1 VLYLMKERPAPVAPP
16 RPSPLRRARQLLAL
30 DRQDINVIV
39 IYGVALGLLSLAVP
53 VAVQSLVNTV
63 AFGSLIQ
70 PLVVLT
76 VLLAVALTGA
86 AILRALQ
93 VRIAEMLQ
101 RRLFVR
107 IVTEIG
113 ARLPRVRAMALRDAN
128 GPELLNRF
136 FDVFTVQKSVASLLL
151 GGVDAV
157 LIALVGL
164 IVLAFYHPLLLAFD
178 LVLMLGAVLV
188 LIPLGRGGTRT
199 SVAESKAKY
208 AVAGWLEE
216 MARHP
221 LSFKLAGGERLAETQ
236 VETLAK
242 SYLDKRDR
250 HFRIVFRQLVGALTI
265 EVVAS
270 VALLGVGGLLVIER
284 QLSIGQLVAAELI
297 VTAVVASIAKLGG
310 KVETFYDLVA
320 AVDKLGEILDLPLER
335 GDGELLPSAGS
346 AKSGI
351 LLDEVEV
358 DAGGD
363 NEPLKV
369 SMSLGPCER
378 VSMAGAPER
387 YTSAVVDSI
396 FGLRFPTAGVI
407 EVNGR
412 DVRDL
417 ALREL
422 RGRIAL
428 VRGAE
433 VFPGCVLDNLRAA
446 NADLTSDEAWDILA
460 RVGLAKA
467 VKALPKGLRTPLF
480 RDGAPLSRTQVVAL
494 TIARAVTSKPS
505 VLILDRTLDQ
515 VDPDEG
521 ARIADCL
528 LANRDSALLIVSE
541 DPAIQRRMDRH
552 VNISGAI
559 TRKGEAA

>member
-1 VLYLMKERPAPVAPP
+1 MNIMNKGPAATAPL

-30 DRQDINVIV
+30 DHQDIGVIV
-39 IYGVALGLLSLAVP
+39 VYGVAIGLLSLAVP

-93 VRIAEMLQ
+93 VRVAEMLQ

-113 ARLPRVRAMALRDAN
+113 ARLPRVSGTALRDAN

-136 FDVFTVQKSVASLLL
+136 FDVFTIQKSVASLLL

-164 IVLAFYHPLLLAFD
+164 IVLAFYHPVLLAFD
-178 LVLMLGAVLV
+178 LVLILGAALV
-188 LIPLGRGGTRT
+188 LIPLGRGGTGT

-221 LSFKLAGGERLAETQ
+221 LSFKLAGGEQLARTQ

-250 HFRIVFRQLVGALTI
+250 HFRIVFRQLVGAFTI

-270 VALLGVGGLLVIER
+270 VSLLAVGGLLVIER

-335 GDGELLPSAGS
+335 PDGEILPPDLG
-346 AKSGI
+346 AKLG
-351 LLDEVEV
+351 LVLENVEV
-358 DAGGD
+358 NREAGRA
-363 NEPLKV
+363 PLQISLKV
-369 SMSLGPCER
+369 DPGER
-378 VSMAGAPER
+378 VSIAGTER
-387 YTSAVVDSI
+387 DTAALVDSI
-396 FGLRFPTAGVI
+396 FGLRAPSVGVI
-407 EVNGR
+407 EMDGH

-422 RGRIAL
+422 RSRVSL

-433 VFPGCVLDNLRAA
+433 IFPGCVLDNLRAA
-446 NADLTSDEAWDILA
+446 NPDLTAEQAWEALD
-460 RVGLAKA
+460 RVGLAEA
-467 VKALPKGLRTPLF
+467 VKSLPLGLQTPILG
-480 RDGAPLSRTQVVAL
+480 DGAPLSRSQGIAL
-494 TIARAVTSKPS
+494 TIARAVAAKPS
-505 VLILDRTLDQ
+505 LLILDRTLDRI
-515 VDPDEG
+515 DPDAG
-521 ARIADCL
+521 TRIADRL
-528 LANRDSALLIVSE
+528 SAKRDSSLLIVSE
-541 DPAIQRRMDRH
+541 DSAIEERMDRH
-552 VNISGAI
+552 LQIRETIGQE
-559 TRKGEAA
+559 GEAA

>member
-1 VLYLMKERPAPVAPP
+1 MNIMNRGPSSTAPL

-30 DRQDINVIV
+30 DRQDIGVIV
-39 IYGVALGLLSLAVP
+39 VYGVALGLLSLAVP

-63 AFGSLIQ
+63 AFGSLVQ

-93 VRIAEMLQ
+93 VRVAEMLQ

-113 ARLPRVRAMALRDAN
+113 ARLPRVSGTALRDAN

-136 FDVFTVQKSVASLLL
+136 FDVFTIQKSVAALLL

-164 IVLAFYHPLLLAFD
+164 TVLAFYHPVLLAFD
-178 LVLMLGAVLV
+178 LVLIVGAVLV
-188 LIPLGRGGTRT
+188 LIPLGRGGTGT

-221 LSFKLAGGERLAETQ
+221 LSFKLAGGEQLARTQ

-250 HFRIVFRQLVGALTI
+250 HFRIVFRQLIGAFSI
-265 EVVAS
+265 EVIAS
-270 VALLGVGGLLVIER
+270 VALLAVGGLLVIER

-335 GDGELLPSAGS
+335 PDGEILPPD
-346 AKSGI
+346 SGAT
-351 LLDEVEV
+351 LGLVLENVEV
-358 DAGGD
+358 DRED
-363 NEPLKV
+363 DLDPLHVSLRVEP
-369 SMSLGPCER
+369 GER
-378 VSMAGAPER
+378 VSIDGTER
-387 YTSAVVDSI
+387 DTAALVDSI
-396 FGLRFPTAGVI
+396 FGLRSPSAGVI
-407 EVNGR
+407 EMDGH

-422 RGRIAL
+422 RSRVSL

-433 VFPGCVLDNLRAA
+433 IFSGSVLDNLRVA
-446 NADLTSDEAWDILA
+446 NPELTAEQAWEALG
-460 RVGLAKA
+460 RVGLAAA
-467 VKALPKGLRTPLF
+467 VKSLPSGLQTPIL
-480 RDGAPLSRTQVVAL
+480 RDGAPLSRSQAIAL
-494 TIARAVTSKPS
+494 TIARAVAARPS
-505 VLILDRTLDQ
+505 LLILDRTLDRI
-515 VDPDEG
+515 DPDAG
-521 ARIADCL
+521 IRIADCL
-528 LANRDSALLIVSE
+528 SAMRDSSLLIVSE
-541 DPAIQRRMDRH
+541 DSAIGRRMDRQLH
-552 VNISGAI
+552 IPDAI
-559 TRKGEAA
+559 KQEGEAA

>member
-1 VLYLMKERPAPVAPP
+1 MYERPATPAPP

-30 DRQDINVIV
+30 DRQDIGVIV
-39 IYGVALGLLSLAVP
+39 VYGVALGLLSLAVP

-93 VRIAEMLQ
+93 VRVAEMLQ

-113 ARLPRVRAMALRDAN
+113 ARLPRVSGTALRDAN

-136 FDVFTVQKSVASLLL
+136 FDVFTIQKSVASLLL

-164 IVLAFYHPLLLAFD
+164 IVLAFYHPALLAFD
-178 LVLMLGAVLV
+178 LVLIIGAVLV
-188 LIPLGRGGTRT
+188 LIPLGRGGTGT
-199 SVAESKAKY
+199 SVAESRAKY

-221 LSFKLAGGERLAETQ
+221 LSFKLAGGEELARTQ

-250 HFRIVFRQLVGALTI
+250 HFRVVFRQLVGAFTI

-270 VALLGVGGLLVIER
+270 VALLAVGGFLVIER

-310 KVETFYDLVA
+310 KVEIFYDLVA

-335 GDGELLPSAGS
+335 PDGEVLPPAVGERL
-346 AKSGI
+346 G
-351 LLDEVEV
+351 LVLEQLEV
-358 DAGGD
+358 DR
-363 NEPLKV
+363 EPDGTPLPV
-369 SMSLGPCER
+369 SFRVEPGARVAMVGTER
-378 VSMAGAPER
+378 DTTA
-387 YTSAVVDSI
+387 AVDAI
-396 FGLRFPTAGVI
+396 FGLRAPTGGVI
-407 EVNGR
+407 EMDGH

-417 ALREL
+417 SLREL
-422 RGRIAL
+422 RSRIAL
-428 VRGAE
+428 VRGTE
-433 VFPGCVLDNLRAA
+433 IFPGCILDNLRAA
-446 NADLTSDEAWDILA
+446 NPDLTADQAWDALG
-460 RVGLAKA
+460 RVGLAET
-467 VKALPKGLRTPLF
+467 VKALPMGLQTPML
-480 RDGAPLSRTQVVAL
+480 RDGAPLTRTQAIAL
-494 TIARAVTSKPS
+494 TVARAVAGKPS
-505 VLILDRTLDQ
+505 LLILDRTLDRIDSEAG
-515 VDPDEG
+515 V
-521 ARIADCL
+521 RIADRL
-528 LANRDSALLIVSE
+528 SANGSSALLIVAADAAVRES
-541 DPAIQRRMDRH
+541 MDRQ
-552 VNISGAI
+552 VRISDTIRHQGDAS
-559 TRKGEAA
+559 

>member
-1 VLYLMKERPAPVAPP
+1 MKSLPATSAPP

-30 DRQDINVIV
+30 DGQDIGVIV

-76 VLLAVALTGA
+76 VLLAFALTGA

-93 VRIAEMLQ
+93 VRVAEMLQ

-107 IVTEIG
+107 MVTEIG
-113 ARLPRVRAMALRDAN
+113 ARLPRMSPRALRDAN

-136 FDVFTVQKSVASLLL
+136 FDVFTTQKSVASLLL

-164 IVLAFYHPLLLAFD
+164 IVLAFYHPALLAFD
-178 LVLMLGAVLV
+178 LVLILGAALV
-188 LIPLGRGGTRT
+188 LIPLGRGGTGT

-221 LSFKLAGGERLAETQ
+221 LSFKLAGGEQLAQ
-236 VETLAK
+236 SQIETLAK

-250 HFRIVFRQLVGALTI
+250 HFRIVFRQVVGALSI
-265 EVVAS
+265 EVIAS
-270 VALLGVGGLLVIER
+270 VALLAVGGFLVIER

-335 GDGELLPSAGS
+335 GDGELMPPGGC
-346 AKSGI
+346 SGGGL
-351 LLDEVEV
+351 LLDDVQVAPRPGIVPLRITLKVAPGERVV
-358 DAGGD
+358 IAGGS
-363 NEPLKV
+363 EA
-369 SMSLGPCER
+369 ET
-378 VSMAGAPER
+378 A
-387 YTSAVVDSI
+387 AVVDSI
-396 FGLRFPTAGVI
+396 FGLSLPSGGVI
-407 EVNGR
+407 EVDGH

-422 RGRIAL
+422 RSRIAL

-433 VFPGCVLDNLRAA
+433 VFPGCVFDNLRAS
-446 NADLTSDEAWDILA
+446 NSDLTSEEAWEALD
-460 RVGLAKA
+460 RVGLAEA
-467 VKALPKGLRTPLF
+467 VKALPEGLRAPIS
-480 RDGAPLSRTQVVAL
+480 RDGAPLSRPQAIAL
-494 TIARAVTSKPS
+494 TIARALAGTPS
-505 VLILDRTLDQ
+505 VLILDRTLDRIDTQ
-515 VDPDEG
+515 TAV
-521 ARIADCL
+521 RIADRL
-528 LANRDSALLIVSE
+528 LASRDSALLIVSE
-541 DPAIQRRMDRH
+541 DPEIQARMDRQ
-552 VNISGAI
+552 VGISEPV

>member
-1 VLYLMKERPAPVAPP
+1 MNERALPSAPA

-30 DRQDINVIV
+30 DRQDIGVIV

-76 VLLAVALTGA
+76 VLLALALTGA
-86 AILRALQ
+86 GILRALQ
-93 VRIAEMLQ
+93 IRIAEMLQ

-107 IVTEIG
+107 LVTEIG
-113 ARLPRVRAMALRDAN
+113 ARLPRVSGTALREAN

-136 FDVFTVQKSVASLLL
+136 FDVFTTQKSVASLLL
-151 GGVDAV
+151 GGIDAV

-164 IVLAFYHPLLLAFD
+164 IVLAFYHPALLAFD
-178 LVLMLGAVLV
+178 LVLILGAAFV
-188 LIPLGRGGTRT
+188 LIPLGRGGTGT

-208 AVAGWLEE
+208 AVVGWLEE

-221 LSFKLAGGERLAETQ
+221 LSFKLAGGAQLAQVQ

-250 HFRIVFRQLVGALTI
+250 HFRIVFRQVIGALTI

-270 VALLGVGGLLVIER
+270 VALLAVGGFLVIER

-335 GDGELLPSAGS
+335 DDGEHLPPDSGAGS
-346 AKSGI
+346 G
-351 LLDEVEV
+351 LLLEQVEV
-358 DAGGD
+358 DADPGVQPGR
-363 NEPLKV
+363 V
-369 SMSLGPCER
+369 SLRVARGER
-378 VSMAGAPER
+378 VSIGGLER
-387 YTSAVVDSI
+387 DTTALVDSI
-396 FGLRFPTAGVI
+396 FGLRAPNAGVVEI
-407 EVNGR
+407 DGH
-412 DVRDL
+412 DSRDL
-417 ALREL
+417 SLGALRS
-422 RGRIAL
+422 RITL

-446 NADLTSDEAWDILA
+446 NSALTAEEAWDALA
-460 RVGLAKA
+460 RVGLAA
-467 VKALPKGLRTPLF
+467 TVRSLPKGLQTPIL
-480 RDGAPLSRTQVVAL
+480 RDGAPLSRTEVIAL
-494 TIARAVTSKPS
+494 TIARALVSRPS
-505 VLILDRTLDQ
+505 LLILDRTLDRI
-515 VDPDEG
+515 DPRAG
-521 ARIADCL
+521 ARIADSL
-528 LANRDSALLIVSE
+528 SAAPESALLVVSE
-541 DPAIQRRMDRH
+541 DARIQARMDRH
-552 VNISGAI
+552 VEISEPS
-559 TRKGEAA
+559 KQEGEAA

>member
-1 VLYLMKERPAPVAPP
+1 MNNGTAAISSS

-30 DRQDINVIV
+30 DGQDIGVIV
-39 IYGVALGLLSLAVP
+39 VYGVALGLLSLAVP

-76 VLLAVALTGA
+76 VLLAIALTGA

-93 VRIAEMLQ
+93 VRVAEMLQ

-113 ARLPRVRAMALRDAN
+113 ARLPRVSGTALRDAN

-136 FDVFTVQKSVASLLL
+136 FDVFTIQKSVASLLL

-164 IVLAFYHPLLLAFD
+164 IVLAFYHPALLAFD
-178 LVLMLGAVLV
+178 LVLIVGAVLV
-188 LIPLGRGGTRT
+188 LIPLGRGGTGT

-221 LSFKLAGGERLAETQ
+221 LSFKLAGGEELARTQ

-250 HFRIVFRQLVGALTI
+250 HFRVVFRQLVGAFTI

-270 VALLGVGGLLVIER
+270 VALLAVGGLLVIER

-310 KVETFYDLVA
+310 KVEIFYDLVA

-335 GDGELLPSAGS
+335 PDGELLPPGAG
-346 AKSGI
+346 GT
-351 LLDEVEV
+351 LGLVVDEVEV
-358 DAGGD
+358 DR
-363 NEPLKV
+363 EPGVAPL
-369 SMSLGPCER
+369 R
-378 VSMAGAPER
+378 VSFKVEPGERLAMAGMER
-387 YTSAVVDSI
+387 DTTAAIDAI
-396 FGLRFPTAGVI
+396 FGLRAPSAGVI
-407 EVNGR
+407 EMDGH
-412 DVRDL
+412 DARDL
-417 ALREL
+417 SLREL
-422 RGRIAL
+422 RRRVAL

-433 VFPGCVLDNLRAA
+433 IFPGCILDNLRAA
-446 NADLTSDEAWDILA
+446 NADLTAEEAWDALSQ
-460 RVGLAKA
+460 VGLAEA
-467 VKALPKGLRTPLF
+467 VKSLPLGLQTPIL
-480 RDGAPLSRTQVVAL
+480 RDGAPLSRNQAIAL
-494 TIARAVTSKPS
+494 TIARAAAGKPS
-505 VLILDRTLDQ
+505 LLILDRTLDRI
-515 VDPDEG
+515 DPEAG
-521 ARIADCL
+521 IRIADRL
-528 LANRDSALLIVSE
+528 LANRSSSLLIVAA
-541 DPAIQRRMDRH
+541 DAAVRGRMDRR
-552 VNISGAI
+552 VQISDTIGQE
-559 TRKGEAA
+559 GEAA